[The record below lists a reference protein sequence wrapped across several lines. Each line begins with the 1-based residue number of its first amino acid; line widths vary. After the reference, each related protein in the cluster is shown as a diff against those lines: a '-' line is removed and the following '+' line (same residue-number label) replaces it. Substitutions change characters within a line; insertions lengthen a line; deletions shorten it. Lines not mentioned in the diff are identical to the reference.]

1 MTRILL
7 ASALLLTL
15 AAPAFAETGSA
26 TTTVNHHSA
35 VFERHSEPWE
45 SNSRPKSNDP
55 YWTKCDYYSY
65 NDVNG
70 CE

>member
-15 AAPAFAETGSA
+15 AAPAFAEAGSA
-26 TTTVNHHSA
+26 TTTVNHHST
-35 VFERHSEPWE
+35 VFERHSE
-45 SNSRPKSNDP
+45 SNSRPKINDP